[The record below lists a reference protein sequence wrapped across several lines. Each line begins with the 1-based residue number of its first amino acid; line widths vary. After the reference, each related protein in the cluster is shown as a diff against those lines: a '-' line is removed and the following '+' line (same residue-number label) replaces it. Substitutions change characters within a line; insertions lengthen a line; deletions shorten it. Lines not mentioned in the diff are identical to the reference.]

1 MRTGL
6 PVIWQESAFF
16 NSERA
21 VQLVE
26 KALQDKHFS
35 QFALFRY
42 QGGTGRPPPET
53 TASISLMQVA
63 IMNFDLA

>member
-1 MRTGL
+1 LAGIS
-6 PVIWQESAFF
+6 VFSDK
-16 NSERA
+16 NSEQA

-26 KALQDKHFS
+26 KALQDRHFS

-53 TASISLMQVA
+53 TASMQVA
-63 IMNFDLA
+63 IMNFDPA